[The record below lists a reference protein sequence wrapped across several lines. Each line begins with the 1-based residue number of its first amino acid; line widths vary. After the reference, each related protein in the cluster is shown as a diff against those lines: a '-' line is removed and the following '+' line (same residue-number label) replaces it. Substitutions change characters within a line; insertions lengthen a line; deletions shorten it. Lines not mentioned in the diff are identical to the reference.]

1 MKASDSP
8 SQSKANTTG
17 SGLTRALTL
26 TIANHKGGV
35 GKSTTALNLACAFSG
50 SGRKVLL
57 IDLDPQGSLTVSL
70 LRTRPLS
77 VISVGN
83 ALIQCSSLVPCLKPY
98 PKGKIDLLPANDDLM
113 AFCVYCHEEPD
124 KELRLN
130 QALEPLRS
138 LYDYIIIDCPP
149 ALNLLTINALCAAD
163 ELLVPCTCQ
172 FLAVEG
178 LRSLLHLFEGL
189 KQQGKSKVH
198 FMGIVRTIYDMREP
212 IARKISDD
220 LKRSFGSLILST
232 MIPYSSPVSESPALG
247 RPVILYDQKCVGT
260 KAYLSLAAEISARLN
275 AGPTPELSLPQEA
288 PEERRAT
295 DPLQQEP
302 AGLAASPSSE
312 SAPVPSDDSTA
323 ASNSA
328 PVPDVDSTAEFNSA
342 PVPDAD
348 STAEFNSTP
357 VPDADSTAEFNRT
370 SVLGAAEGGL
380 AVADSAALLSKTDSA
395 PLQDEGAPVLVQ
407 EARTKVGKSVSA
419 AKDALE
425 STVAQL
431 VTAVLVDQNELKSA
445 LEPAAPIE
453 DGTENK
459 NVAEWI
465 SDMVGADETQA

>member
-35 GKSTTALNLACAFSG
+35 GKSSTALNLACAFSG

-83 ALIQCSSLVPCLKPY
+83 ALIQGSSLVPCLKPY

-247 RPVILYDQKCVGT
+247 RPVILYDPKCVGT

-288 PEERRAT
+288 PEELRAT

-328 PVPDVDSTAEFNSA
+328 PVPD
-342 PVPDAD
+342 AD
-348 STAEFNSTP
+348 STAEFNRTP

-370 SVLGAAEGGL
+370 PVPDAAEGGL

-395 PLQDEGAPVLVQ
+395 TLQDEGAPVLVQ
-407 EARTKVGKSVSA
+407 EARTEVGKSVSA

>member
-35 GKSTTALNLACAFSG
+35 GKSSTALNLACAFSG

-83 ALIQCSSLVPCLKPY
+83 ALIQGSSLVPCLKPY

-220 LKRSFGSLILST
+220 LKRSFGPLILST
-232 MIPYSSPVSESPALG
+232 IIPYSSPISESPALG

-260 KAYLSLAAEISARLN
+260 KAYLSLSAEINTRLN
-275 AGPTPELSLPQEA
+275 AGPAPELSLATADPTQPTPSPEDPAPA
-288 PEERRAT
+288 PEAT
-295 DPLQQEP
+295 ATPEP
-302 AGLAASPSSE
+302 AG
-312 SAPVPSDDSTA
+312 T
-323 ASNSA
+323 
-328 PVPDVDSTAEFNSA
+328 PDETPDGLQAVDSAA
-342 PVPDAD
+342 AD
-348 STAEFNSTP
+348 S
-357 VPDADSTAEFNRT
+357 
-370 SVLGAAEGGL
+370 AAEGG
-380 AVADSAALLSKTDSA
+380 ASS
-395 PLQDEGAPVLVQ
+395 PVQ
-407 EARTKVGKSVSA
+407 EARTEVGKSVSA

-445 LEPAAPIE
+445 LEPAAP
-453 DGTENK
+453 TEAA
-459 NVAEWI
+459 AEWI
-465 SDMVGADETQA
+465 SDMVGADERPA

>member
-35 GKSTTALNLACAFSG
+35 GKSSTALNLACAFSG

-83 ALIQCSSLVPCLKPY
+83 ALIQGSSLVPCLKPY

-288 PEERRAT
+288 PEELRAT

-302 AGLAASPSSE
+302 AVLAASPSSE

-323 ASNSA
+323 AS
-328 PVPDVDSTAEFNSA
+328 NSA

-395 PLQDEGAPVLVQ
+395 TLQDEGAPVLVQ
-407 EARTKVGKSVSA
+407 EARTEVGKSVSA

>member
-8 SQSKANTTG
+8 SQSKDQAA
-17 SGLTRALTL
+17 SAGLTRALTL

-35 GKSTTALNLACAFSG
+35 GKSSTALNLAGAFSG

-83 ALIQCSSLVPCLKPY
+83 ALIQDSSLVPCLKPY
-98 PKGKIDLLPANDDLM
+98 PQGHFDLLPANDDLM
-113 AFCVYCHEEPD
+113 AFCVYCQEAPD

-178 LRSLLHLFEGL
+178 LRSLLHLFEQL

-220 LKRSFGSLILST
+220 LKRSFGPLILST
-232 MIPYSSPVSESPALG
+232 IIPYSSPISESPALG

-260 KAYLSLAAEISARLN
+260 KAYLSLSAEINTRLN
-275 AGPTPELSLPQEA
+275 AGPAPELSLATADPTQPTPSPEDPAPA
-288 PEERRAT
+288 PEAT
-295 DPLQQEP
+295 ATPEP
-302 AGLAASPSSE
+302 AG
-312 SAPVPSDDSTA
+312 T
-323 ASNSA
+323 
-328 PVPDVDSTAEFNSA
+328 PDETPDGLQAVDSAA
-342 PVPDAD
+342 AD
-348 STAEFNSTP
+348 S
-357 VPDADSTAEFNRT
+357 
-370 SVLGAAEGGL
+370 AAEGG
-380 AVADSAALLSKTDSA
+380 ASS
-395 PLQDEGAPVLVQ
+395 PVQ
-407 EARTKVGKSVSA
+407 EARTEVGKSVSA

-431 VTAVLVDQNELKSA
+431 VTAVLVDQNEGFQTWWALTSA
-445 LEPAAPIE
+445 PLDPAAPRL
-453 DGTENK
+453 
-459 NVAEWI
+459 
-465 SDMVGADETQA
+465 MP

>member
-8 SQSKANTTG
+8 SQSKDQAAIA
-17 SGLTRALTL
+17 GLTRALTL

-35 GKSTTALNLACAFSG
+35 GKSSTALNLAGAFSG

-83 ALIQCSSLVPCLKPY
+83 ALIQDSSLVPCLKPY
-98 PKGKIDLLPANDDLM
+98 PQGHFDLLPANDDLM
-113 AFCVYCHEEPD
+113 AFCVYCQEASD

-178 LRSLLHLFEGL
+178 LRSLLHLFEQL

-220 LKRSFGSLILST
+220 LKRSFGPLILST
-232 MIPYSSPVSESPALG
+232 IIPYSSPISESPALG

-260 KAYLSLAAEISARLN
+260 KAYLSLAAEINTRLN
-275 AGPTPELSLPQEA
+275 AGPAPELSLPQSADPTQPTPSPEDPAPA
-288 PEERRAT
+288 PESSQCSQGRAG
-295 DPLQQEP
+295 EH
-302 AGLAASPSSE
+302 S
-312 SAPVPSDDSTA
+312 
-323 ASNSA
+323 
-328 PVPDVDSTAEFNSA
+328 
-342 PVPDAD
+342 
-348 STAEFNSTP
+348 
-357 VPDADSTAEFNRT
+357 
-370 SVLGAAEGGL
+370 GAIGHSGPGR
-380 AVADSAALLSKTDSA
+380 SK
-395 PLQDEGAPVLVQ
+395 
-407 EARTKVGKSVSA
+407 
-419 AKDALE
+419 
-425 STVAQL
+425 
-431 VTAVLVDQNELKSA
+431 
-445 LEPAAPIE
+445 
-453 DGTENK
+453 
-459 NVAEWI
+459 
-465 SDMVGADETQA
+465 

>member
-35 GKSTTALNLACAFSG
+35 GKSSTALNLACAFSG

-83 ALIQCSSLVPCLKPY
+83 ALIQGSSLVPCLKPY

-275 AGPTPELSLPQEA
+275 AGPTPELSLPQEV
-288 PEERRAT
+288 PEELRAT

-302 AGLAASPSSE
+302 AVLAASPSSE

-328 PVPDVDSTAEFNSA
+328 PVPD
-342 PVPDAD
+342 AD

-357 VPDADSTAEFNRT
+357 VPVADSTAEFNRA

-395 PLQDEGAPVLVQ
+395 TLQDEGAPVLVQ
-407 EARTKVGKSVSA
+407 EARTEVGKSVSA

>member
-35 GKSTTALNLACAFSG
+35 GKSSTALNLACAFSG

-83 ALIQCSSLVPCLKPY
+83 ALIQGSSLVPCLKPY

-288 PEERRAT
+288 PEELRAT
-295 DPLQQEP
+295 APLQQEP

-328 PVPDVDSTAEFNSA
+328 PVPD
-342 PVPDAD
+342 AD

-357 VPDADSTAEFNRT
+357 VPDAESTAEFNRT

-395 PLQDEGAPVLVQ
+395 TLQDEGAPVLVQ
-407 EARTKVGKSVSA
+407 EARTEVGKSVSA

>member
-35 GKSTTALNLACAFSG
+35 GKSSTALNLACAFSG

-83 ALIQCSSLVPCLKPY
+83 ALIQGSSLVPCLKPY

-113 AFCVYCHEEPD
+113 AFCVYCQEASD

-178 LRSLLHLFEGL
+178 LRSLLHLFEQL

-220 LKRSFGSLILST
+220 LKRSFGPLILST
-232 MIPYSSPVSESPALG
+232 IIPYSSPISESPALG

-260 KAYLSLAAEISARLN
+260 KAYLSLAAEINTRLN
-275 AGPTPELSLPQEA
+275 AGPAPELSLPQSADPTQPTPSPEDPAPA
-288 PEERRAT
+288 PESTAT
-295 DPLQQEP
+295 P
-302 AGLAASPSSE
+302 E
-312 SAPVPSDDSTA
+312 SAGTQDET
-323 ASNSA
+323 
-328 PVPDVDSTAEFNSA
+328 PDGLQAVDSAA
-342 PVPDAD
+342 AD
-348 STAEFNSTP
+348 S
-357 VPDADSTAEFNRT
+357 
-370 SVLGAAEGGL
+370 AAEGG
-380 AVADSAALLSKTDSA
+380 ASS
-395 PLQDEGAPVLVQ
+395 PVQ
-407 EARTKVGKSVSA
+407 EARTEVGKSVSA

-445 LEPAAPIE
+445 LEPAAPTE
-453 DGTENK
+453 DGAENK
-459 NVAEWI
+459 NVSEWI
-465 SDMVGADETQA
+465 SDMVGADERPA

>member
-35 GKSTTALNLACAFSG
+35 GKSSTALNLACAFSG

-83 ALIQCSSLVPCLKPY
+83 ALIQGSSLVPCLKPY

-198 FMGIVRTIYDMREP
+198 FMGIVRTIYDIREP

-288 PEERRAT
+288 PEELRAT

-312 SAPVPSDDSTA
+312 SAPMPSDDSTA

-328 PVPDVDSTAEFNSA
+328 PVPDADSTAEFNSA
-342 PVPDAD
+342 PV
-348 STAEFNSTP
+348 S
-357 VPDADSTAEFNRT
+357 DADSTAEFNRT

-380 AVADSAALLSKTDSA
+380 AVADSAAPLSKTDSA

-407 EARTKVGKSVSA
+407 EARTEVGKSVSA

>member
-35 GKSTTALNLACAFSG
+35 GKSSTALNLACAFSG

-83 ALIQCSSLVPCLKPY
+83 ALIQGSSLVPCLKPY

-288 PEERRAT
+288 PEELRAT

-328 PVPDVDSTAEFNSA
+328 PVPD
-342 PVPDAD
+342 AD

-357 VPDADSTAEFNRT
+357 VPVADSTAEFNRT

-407 EARTKVGKSVSA
+407 EARTEVGKSVSA

>member
-8 SQSKANTTG
+8 SQSKANTTD

-35 GKSTTALNLACAFSG
+35 GKSSTALNLACAFSG

-83 ALIQCSSLVPCLKPY
+83 ALIQGSSLVPCLKPY

-275 AGPTPELSLPQEA
+275 TGPTPELSLPQEA
-288 PEERRAT
+288 PEELRAT

-328 PVPDVDSTAEFNSA
+328 PVPD
-342 PVPDAD
+342 AD
-348 STAEFNSTP
+348 STAESNSAP

-395 PLQDEGAPVLVQ
+395 TLQDEGAPVLVQ

-453 DGTENK
+453 DGIENK